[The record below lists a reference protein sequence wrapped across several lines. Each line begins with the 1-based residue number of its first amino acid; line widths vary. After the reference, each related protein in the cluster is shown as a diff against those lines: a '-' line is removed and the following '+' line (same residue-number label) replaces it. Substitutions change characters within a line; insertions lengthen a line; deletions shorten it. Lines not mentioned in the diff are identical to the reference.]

1 LLLVQSFKRPQS
13 NVLRLHPVGN
23 TRQSRAQKG
32 YVNKHNRRTEDRKLK
47 IRDWRRASIV
57 LRQNPADIHS
67 SPQQGKDKYIEILI
81 Y

>member
-32 YVNKHNRRTEDRKLK
+32 YVNKHNRRTEDRTQQTYILLLNKEK
-47 IRDWRRASIV
+47 I
-57 LRQNPADIHS
+57 NT
-67 SPQQGKDKYIEILI
+67 
-81 Y
+81 